1 MKNKILFFL
10 CKRFLFAVMWIMSL
24 SLIAQNISI
33 SGTVTDDK
41 NVPLPGVTVVV
52 KDDAAHGTITDNN
65 GNYVINNVNPNATL
79 QFSYIGMKIVEAN
92 VNNRRTIDVVL
103 TEDTQLLEDVVVV
116 GYGTQSKER
125 VSTSITTVRGDKLEN
140 KPLSNITQALIGQA
154 SGVWLQQVNGVPGS
168 VPNIRIR
175 GNGSITSG
183 NNPLYVVDGFPMTGG
198 EFNAISP
205 NDIES
210 VDILKDAA
218 SAAIYGS
225 KAGNGVILVTT
236 KKGKSGK
243 TNFSFNSLTG
253 FDELSKKIEMLNAE
267 QYVEM
272 AIESVTNQGASTIP
286 EWFTNS
292 DLWENNDWQDVIFRK
307 AMVQNY
313 QLGASGGTDNVRFNM
328 SLGYLDQQGIL
339 KNSYMTRYNFKADI
353 HAKLNDLMTVGANFL
368 GSYTESRNQQ
378 PIGTNTQTGVGGVI
392 AVALSCPPIMPI
404 WRENGDYFIPFQDE
418 KALQAFN
425 VGLTN
430 PLNKL
435 DANKDYSKVYRPSVS
450 MFIELSP
457 IKNLKIRTSLLNS
470 LVIGRG
476 ENYVEA
482 FLAKGGTNMGNISTP
497 DLTQITAYR
506 SNSIYHNIYWSN
518 TVSYD
523 LSSNEH
529 NLTTLLGY
537 DLSVQSNFS
546 TTVAPRTDEN
556 NPVAFTNT
564 FIKNVEGA
572 VLKSGS
578 SGFNKYAFDGVFG
591 RINYDYGRKYLLTAS
606 LRRDRSS
613 RFGPNNRSGIFPS
626 LSVGWNVT
634 NENFWNVPK
643 ISQFKIRASYG
654 VTGND
659 QLSGNY
665 PWLSSFG
672 SNFYV
677 FGKNDDANQVTTYFP
692 GGFSNINLGWEK
704 NKQTDLGLDLGL
716 FNNRI
721 SLMFDSYVRNSN
733 TIFSSAVPIL
743 NGKSSSAIQNIG
755 NIRNKGYEFMIS
767 TKNFI
772 RAFRWD
778 SNFNISFNKNTI
790 TELAPGQTQLSNSNA
805 GQWPNVVRNY
815 VGRPMGDFYMYIVE
829 GTFNNEEDVEKYAKF
844 GTQTIGDIRY
854 RDSNGD
860 GKITPDDMELVGNY
874 QPDFYFGFENT
885 FSYKGF
891 DLSILLNGTYGGEI
905 VFAME
910 RALTLGR
917 ERENNF
923 ISALGRW
930 KSESDPG
937 SGYFHKA
944 GTKNLGSNIQPSD
957 RYLYSSSFL
966 RISNITLG
974 YNLPQLVL
982 SKYGIQNLR
991 LFLVTQNLHTFSE
1004 YPGYNPEAND
1014 HGDSAIRNGI
1024 DEGSYPLAR
1033 NISVGINLSF

>member
-1 MKNKILFFL
+1 MKSKILFFL
-10 CKRFLFAVMWIMSL
+10 CKRSLFTVMWMMSL
-24 SLIAQNISI
+24 SMMAQNISI
-33 SGTVTDDK
+33 KGTVIDDKNLPVPGATVVVKGDLSHGTVTD
-41 NVPLPGVTVVV
+41 
-52 KDDAAHGTITDNN
+52 IE
-65 GNYVINNVNPNATL
+65 GNYVINNVSPNATL
-79 QFSYIGMKIVEAN
+79 IFSYIGMKNEEVN
-92 VNNRRTIDVVL
+92 VNNRGTIDVIL
-103 TEDTQLLEDVVVV
+103 MEDTQLLDEVVVV

-125 VSTSITTVRGDKLEN
+125 VSTSITTVRGEKLEN
-140 KPLSNITQALIGQA
+140 KPLSNITQALVGQA

-183 NNPLYVVDGFPMTGG
+183 NNPLYVVDGFPMTDG
-198 EFNAISP
+198 EFNAISL

-225 KAGNGVILVTT
+225 KAGNGVVLVTT

-272 AIESVTNQGASTIP
+272 AKESVINQGASTIP
-286 EWFTNS
+286 EWFTNT

-339 KNSYMTRYNFKADI
+339 KNTYMTRYNFKADI
-353 HAKLNDLMTVGANFL
+353 YAKLSDLMTVGANFL
-368 GSYTESRNQQ
+368 GSYTENRNQS
-378 PIGTNTQTGVGGVI
+378 PIGTNTDTGVAGVI

-404 WRENGDYFIPFQDE
+404 WQDNGDYFIPFQDQ

-435 DANKDYSKVYRPSVS
+435 DANKDYSKAYRPSVS

-457 IKNLKIRTSLLNS
+457 LKNLKIRTSLLNS
-470 LVIGRG
+470 LIIGKR

-482 FLAKGGTNMGNISTP
+482 FLAKGGTNRGNISTP

-506 SNSIYHNIYWSN
+506 NNSIYHNIYWSN

-523 LSSNEH
+523 FSLNEH

-537 DLSVQSNFS
+537 DVSVQSNFS
-546 TTVAPRTDEN
+546 TTVSPRTDEN
-556 NPVAFTNT
+556 NPVAFSNT

-572 VLKSGS
+572 VLKTGS
-578 SGFNKYAFDGVFG
+578 SGSNKYAFDGVFG

-606 LRRDRSS
+606 IRRDRSS
-613 RFGPNNRSGIFPS
+613 RFGPNNRAGIFPS
-626 LSVGWNVT
+626 LSVGWNVA
-634 NENFWNVPK
+634 NENFWSVSE
-643 ISQFKIRASYG
+643 ISQLKIRASYG

-665 PWLSSFG
+665 PWLSSLG
-672 SNFYV
+672 SSFYV
-677 FGKNDDANQVTTYFP
+677 FGENDNANQVITYFP
-692 GGFSNINLGWEK
+692 GGFSNVSLGWEK

-743 NGKSSSAIQNIG
+743 NGKSSTAIQNIG
-755 NIRNKGYEFMIS
+755 NIRNKGYEFMIA
-767 TKNFI
+767 TKNFTKP
-772 RAFRWD
+772 FRWD

-790 TELAPGQTQLSNSNA
+790 TELAPGQTQLSNSSA
-805 GQWPNVVRNY
+805 GRWPNVVRNY
-815 VGRPMGDFYMYIVE
+815 VGRPMGDFYMYRVE
-829 GTFNNEEDVEKYAKF
+829 GTFNNEEDVKKYAKF
-844 GTQTIGDIRY
+844 GTQNIGDLRY
-854 RDSNGD
+854 RDNNGD
-860 GKITPDDMELVGNY
+860 GKITPDDMELMGNY
-874 QPDFYFGFENT
+874 QPDFYFGFENI
-885 FSYKGF
+885 FSYKQF
-891 DLSILLNGTYGGEI
+891 DLSVLLNGTYGGEI

-923 ISALGRW
+923 ISALERW
-930 KSESDPG
+930 KSENEPG
-937 SGYFHKA
+937 SGYVHKA

-974 YNLPQLVL
+974 YNIPQIVL
-982 SKYGIQNLR
+982 GKYGIQNFR
-991 LFLVTQNLHTFSE
+991 LFLVAQNLYTFTE

-1014 HGDSAIRNGI
+1014 HGNNAIRNGI

-1033 NISVGINLSF
+1033 NISLGINISF